1 MEQIFKN
8 KTMKKEEQ
16 KQHLID
22 MMKDDE
28 NLKLYENW
36 VEDAEKESSLSDL
49 NSKANIFW
57 SGFRVGVKSKQET
70 LDEAAENKYGLSDQ
84 YWKDRIGF
92 VHGAKWQSER
102 MYSEEDMEEA
112 FENGL
117 KRSFDSDFDRWFE
130 QFKKK

>member
-22 MMKDDE
+22 IMKDDE
-28 NLKLYENW
+28 ELELYE
-36 VEDAEKESSLSDL
+36 
-49 NSKANIFW
+49 
-57 SGFRVGVKSKQET
+57 
-70 LDEAAENKYGLSDQ
+70 EAAENKYGLSDQ

-92 VHGAKWQSER
+92 VHGAKWQAER

>member
-22 MMKDDE
+22 KSKYISGIDPYDKQE
-28 NLKLYENW
+28 TNLK
-36 VEDAEKESSLSDL
+36 KHL
-49 NSKANIFW
+49 NSCQEYQGPRRSA
-57 SGFRVGVKSKQET
+57 VVDKQET
-70 LDEAAENKYGLSDQ
+70 LEEAAENKYGLSDQ

-92 VHGAKWQSER
+92 VHGAKWQAER
-102 MYSEEDMEEA
+102 MLKFILDEDNHTEGELGNSCIDVQTLVY
-112 FENGL
+112 FI
-117 KRSFDSDFDRWFE
+117 E

>member
-1 MEQIFKN
+1 
-8 KTMKKEEQ
+8 MKKEEQ

-22 MMKDDE
+22 IMKDDE
-28 NLKLYENW
+28 ELELYE
-36 VEDAEKESSLSDL
+36 
-49 NSKANIFW
+49 
-57 SGFRVGVKSKQET
+57 
-70 LDEAAENKYGLSDQ
+70 EAAENKYGLSDQ

-92 VHGAKWQSER
+92 VHGAKWQAEK

>member
-1 MEQIFKN
+1 MYNMEQIFKN

-22 MMKDDE
+22 IMKDDE
-28 NLKLYENW
+28 ELELYE
-36 VEDAEKESSLSDL
+36 
-49 NSKANIFW
+49 
-57 SGFRVGVKSKQET
+57 
-70 LDEAAENKYGLSDQ
+70 EAAENKYGLSDQ

-92 VHGAKWQSER
+92 VHGAKWQAER

>member
-22 MMKDDE
+22 IMKDDE
-28 NLKLYENW
+28 ELELYE
-36 VEDAEKESSLSDL
+36 
-49 NSKANIFW
+49 
-57 SGFRVGVKSKQET
+57 
-70 LDEAAENKYGLSDQ
+70 EAAENKYGLSDQ

-92 VHGAKWQSER
+92 VHGAKWQAEK

>member
-1 MEQIFKN
+1 
-8 KTMKKEEQ
+8 MKKEEQ

-28 NLKLYENW
+28 NLGLYKE
-36 VEDAEKESSLSDL
+36 EK
-49 NSKANIFW
+49 K
-57 SGFRVGVKSKQET
+57 ET
-70 LDEAAENKYGLSDQ
+70 TLEEAAENHINNDLDLYESLFDGHISYD
-84 YWKDRIGF
+84 IGIYLLNNLF
-92 VHGAKWQSER
+92 INGAKWKEER
-102 MYSEEDMEEA
+102 MYTEEDMEEA

>member
-16 KQHLID
+16 KQHLNDKSKYISGID
-22 MMKDDE
+22 PYDKQE
-28 NLKLYENW
+28 TNLK
-36 VEDAEKESSLSDL
+36 KHL
-49 NSKANIFW
+49 NSCQEYQGPRRSA
-57 SGFRVGVKSKQET
+57 VVDKQET
-70 LDEAAENKYGLSDQ
+70 LEEAAENKYGLSDQ

-92 VHGAKWQSER
+92 VHGAKWQAER